1 LQLGESF
8 QSRGDGS
15 MLLFDN
21 QIVTSATLDFDSFIP
36 VSRDHISKGA

>member
-15 MLLFDN
+15 AFLCHN
-21 QIVTSATLDFDSFIP
+21 QIVTSVTLDFDSFIP